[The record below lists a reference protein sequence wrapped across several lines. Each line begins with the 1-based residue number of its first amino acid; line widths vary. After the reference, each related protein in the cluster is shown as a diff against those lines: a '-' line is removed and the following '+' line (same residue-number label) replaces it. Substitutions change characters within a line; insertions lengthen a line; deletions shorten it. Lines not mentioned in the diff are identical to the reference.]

1 MNRTRIVLACVLVLL
16 VMPKADTRAQNARA
30 HWDTLNLIR
39 REKFD
44 IVLPK
49 VMKQNG
55 IDMWIHVMRSG
66 NPDSLRLDLGG
77 ESGYFIFT
85 DRGGDRIERAVL
97 GGGGDMVRACGAYDM
112 FGSGKDL
119 KKFVSK
125 RDPKRIAINMSE
137 KLAVADGIS
146 HTDYLRLVEIL
157 GKKYAERLASAE
169 KLIADFRSQRV
180 DSEIAAFANA
190 CEITRGILE
199 RALSNEVITPGV
211 TTLKDV
217 SWWIKENHFSQ
228 GFGYTLSMP
237 AVFIRYPDG
246 HEIQSTDHV
255 IQRGELLQIDWGV
268 NFGNFQTDIKRI
280 AYVLREGET
289 AVDPVIQNAFE
300 TALKVRDIIRNNI
313 KPGRTGTETL
323 EILYK
328 KVEEAGFVPMEVEDE
343 TTDPDSIEVN
353 IGSHAV
359 GNLAHCAGPA
369 IWIEEPWLVEFTIQ
383 PTNLFAFEFNT
394 YVPVPEWGKGKKV
407 YIALEDDIIV
417 TENGVEYIYP
427 VTDRILLIR

>member
-1 MNRTRIVLACVLVLL
+1 MNKTRILLALFLVLVI
-16 VMPKADTRAQNARA
+16 VPKADVRAQKIRA

-44 IVLPK
+44 IILPK
-49 VMKQNG
+49 AMREND
-55 IDMWIHVMRSG
+55 IDMWIHVMRGG
-66 NPDSLRLDLGG
+66 NPDPLRLDLGG
-77 ESGYFIFT
+77 ELGYFIFT
-85 DRGGDRIERAVL
+85 DRGSDRIERAVL
-97 GGGGDMVRACGAYDM
+97 GGGGDMVRDCGAYDI
-112 FGSGKDL
+112 FGSGNDL
-119 KKFVSK
+119 KDFVSE
-125 RDPKRIAINMSE
+125 RDPERIAINMSE

-146 HTDYLRLVEIL
+146 HTSYLRLVDIL
-157 GKKYAERLASAE
+157 GKKYAERLVSAE

-180 DSEIAAFANA
+180 DSEITAFAHA
-190 CEITRGILE
+190 CEISRGIME

-217 SWWIKENHFSQ
+217 SWWIKEEYFSQ
-228 GFGYTLSMP
+228 GFGYTLNMP

-246 HEIQSTDHV
+246 HEIQSSEHV
-255 IQRGELLQIDWGV
+255 IQRGNLLQIDWGV
-268 NFGNFQTDIKRI
+268 SFNNLQTDIKRI

-300 TALKVRDIIRNNI
+300 TALKVRDIIRKNI

-328 KVEEAGFVPMEVEDE
+328 KVEEAGFVRMEVEDE
-343 TTDPDSIEVN
+343 TIDPDSIEVN

-369 IWIEEPWLVEFTIQ
+369 IWIEEPWLIGFTIL

-394 YVPVPEWGKGKKV
+394 YVSVPEWGKGKKV

-417 TENGVEYIYP
+417 TENGVEYLYP

>member
-1 MNRTRIVLACVLVLL
+1 M
-16 VMPKADTRAQNARA
+16 
-30 HWDTLNLIR
+30 
-39 REKFD
+39 
-44 IVLPK
+44 
-49 VMKQNG
+49 
-55 IDMWIHVMRSG
+55 
-66 NPDSLRLDLGG
+66 
-77 ESGYFIFT
+77 
-85 DRGGDRIERAVL
+85 
-97 GGGGDMVRACGAYDM
+97 
-112 FGSGKDL
+112 
-119 KKFVSK
+119 
-125 RDPKRIAINMSE
+125 
-137 KLAVADGIS
+137 
-146 HTDYLRLVEIL
+146 
-157 GKKYAERLASAE
+157 
-169 KLIADFRSQRV
+169 
-180 DSEIAAFANA
+180 
-190 CEITRGILE
+190 E

-217 SWWIKENHFSQ
+217 SWWIKEEYFSQ
-228 GFGYTLSMP
+228 GFGYTLNMP

-246 HEIQSTDHV
+246 HEIQSSEHV
-255 IQRGELLQIDWGV
+255 IQRGNLLQIDWGV
-268 NFGNFQTDIKRI
+268 SFNNLQTDIKRI

-328 KVEEAGFVPMEVEDE
+328 KVEEAGFVRMEVEDE

-369 IWIEEPWLVEFTIQ
+369 IWIEEPWLIGFTIL

-417 TENGVEYIYP
+417 TENGVEYLYP